1 MDPDAV
7 HPVLG
12 VSANGAIA
20 HLSDILTGYG
30 VDAYCAAVA
39 LLRSGLPGFWD
50 DSRPVTCP
58 CAVPKCGSMTFSF
71 VLLWNFRCPSTG
83 VRVGVLSRI
92 GIALD
97 SDLLK
102 RFDRSIERRGYTNR
116 SEAFRDLIRE
126 RLVAEQTAAPD
137 AIVVGTVT
145 LIYDHHAH
153 GVSEKLTEAQHAQH
167 ELVVS
172 TSHAHLDHDSCLE
185 VLIVHGKSAK
195 VEQFADR
202 LIGLKGV
209 QHGRLVMSV
218 PALGHSQ
225 SNGRKHDHKH

>member
-1 MDPDAV
+1 M
-7 HPVLG
+7 
-12 VSANGAIA
+12 
-20 HLSDILTGYG
+20 
-30 VDAYCAAVA
+30 
-39 LLRSGLPGFWD
+39 
-50 DSRPVTCP
+50 
-58 CAVPKCGSMTFSF
+58 
-71 VLLWNFRCPSTG
+71 
-83 VRVGVLSRI
+83 GVLSRI

-97 SDLLK
+97 SELIK

-116 SEAFRDLIRE
+116 SEAFRDLIRDQLVSE
-126 RLVAEQTAAPD
+126 RTSAPD

-153 GVSEKLTEAQHAQH
+153 GVTDKLTDLQHEHH

-195 VEQFADR
+195 VEKFADL

-209 QHGRLVMSV
+209 QHGRLVMTV
-218 PALGHSQ
+218 PEHALTSP
-225 SNGRKHDHKH
+225 SEKEHKHPHKH